1 MNPDEIKM
9 MPNSD
14 CIINL
19 GSSRAIYAQKIVY
32 WQDEV
37 FKIRANLPRP
47 EVPNLEI
54 KTHRSQPKSTDAQ
67 TAKTEPVP
75 DEKLPETDFKTCANA
90 DDLFMAMVQSL
101 VRPDSPPEFIKEI
114 VEAMAQQWG
123 KDSEPILAK
132 MLA

>member
-32 WQDEV
+32 WQDDV
-37 FKIRANLPRP
+37 FKQRANLPRP
-47 EVPNLEI
+47 EVPVLEI
-54 KTHRSQPKSTDAQ
+54 KTHSSKTK
-67 TAKTEPVP
+67 TVTKTEPVP
-75 DEKLPETDFKTCANA
+75 DDTLPETDFKTCANA